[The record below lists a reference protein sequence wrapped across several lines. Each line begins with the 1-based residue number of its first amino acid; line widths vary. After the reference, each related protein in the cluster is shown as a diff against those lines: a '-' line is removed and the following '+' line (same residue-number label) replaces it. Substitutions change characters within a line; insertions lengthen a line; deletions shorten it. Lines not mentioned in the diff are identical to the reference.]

1 MARSQKLVF
10 RWVGKSIEGSP
21 SSRRKYLNDTQREE
35 YLRYIDDALT
45 VENGLFATP
54 YTDEYLGRIISKK
67 TRKKRGIWQLG
78 SDLPCLS
85 FTEVDLGDCAEH
97 RAEYGRLAFGFTKQF
112 ILKEG
117 GSTMQYVL
125 GTKSCN
131 VVRDIK
137 EVAKSV
143 DALVKSGARGA
154 EGVLSAFRRL
164 MHFYKRVR
172 PIVSDRNSPDAR
184 MQKNE
189 KPQRKTK
196 FVNALDGTREARE
209 AGYARLNKMAY
220 LEEHEWRLVYD
231 GRSTRWRKDGENA
244 WFQVAPGTELQMVIV
259 PDNRTVQRIQQCDV
273 FTDRLY
279 KYPRKPVQVISL
291 EALVRV

>member
-10 RWVGKSIEGSP
+10 RWVGKNIEGAST
-21 SSRRKYLNDTQREE
+21 SYRKYITNTQREE
-35 YLRYIDDALT
+35 YLRYLDEALT
-45 VENGLFATP
+45 VGKGLFATP
-54 YTDEYLGRIISKK
+54 YTDEYLGRRISKK
-67 TRKKRGIWQLG
+67 TRKTRGIWELG

-85 FTEVDLGDCAEH
+85 FTEVDLGDCADH
-97 RAEYGRLAFGFTKQF
+97 RLKYGRLALGFTKQF

-117 GSTMQYVL
+117 GSPLQYVL
-125 GTKSCN
+125 GTKGCN

-143 DALVKSGARGA
+143 DALVKTGARKD

-172 PIVSDRNSPDAR
+172 PIVSDRNPPEAQ
-184 MQKNE
+184 MQKSE
-189 KPQRKTK
+189 KSQGETK
-196 FVNALDGTREARE
+196 SVNSFDGTREARE
-209 AGYARLNKMAY
+209 AGYARLNRMAY
-220 LEEHEWRLVYD
+220 LEEHEWRLVYNE
-231 GRSTRWRKDGENA
+231 RNTRWRKDGENA
-244 WFQVAPGTELQMVIV
+244 WFQVTPGTELQMVIV
-259 PDNRTVQRIQQCDV
+259 PDNRTLQRIQQCDV

-279 KYPRKPVQVISL
+279 KNLRKPVQVISL